1 MSKFKLNINIDD
13 FNDDTFT
20 IKYNNLDP
28 IKLKSF
34 KMGGVSL
41 NDIILHKS
49 ELSLIDFFIK
59 NKKNYNRIADIGANF
74 GLHSIILSQLYKEV
88 EAFEP
93 YNLHY
98 NFFSHLIRLNKIK
111 NIKLN
116 KKAVAEKSGKMKFI
130 IMQNN
135 TTANNL
141 VSAKRTL
148 YGKMKKIDVNC
159 VSFNKAINKCD
170 LVKIDVEGYESKL
183 FSSLNIKNY
192 NNKTDFIIEIH
203 NKFNALRLFNFVNK
217 SQVFK
222 MFKIKGTSLI
232 KINSYRTFPKNTKD
246 GHLFLKSI

>member
-1 MSKFKLNINIDD
+1 MSNFKLKIDID
-13 FNDDTFT
+13 NFNDDIFT

-49 ELSLIDFFIK
+49 ELSLIHFFIK
-59 NKKNYNRIADIGANF
+59 NKKNYNCIADIGANF

-88 EAFEP
+88 NAFEP

-98 NFFSHLIRLNKIK
+98 NFFNSLIKLNKIK
-111 NIKLN
+111 NIRLN

-148 YGKMKKIDVNC
+148 YGKMKKIDVKC
-159 VSFNKAINKCD
+159 VSFNKAIDKCD

-183 FSSLNIKNY
+183 FSSLNIKNL
-192 NNKTDFIIEIH
+192 NIKTDFIIEIH

-217 SQVFK
+217 TKKFK
-222 MFKIKGTSLI
+222 MYKIKGINLT
-232 KINSYRTFPKNTKD
+232 KINSYGSFPKNTKD